1 MKEKLRLLILTLLC
15 AAFGQAMAQEVIL
28 DFTTNDLWQFPE
40 GSSNRG
46 TAAATFSNGDYAITL
61 EATSNGYYFSS
72 YQGNNYL
79 MLGKTDATLTLPA
92 FNFDVATIEVVGN
105 ESASGNVKQNI
116 FVGDEAICTETT
128 GAKGTNKY
136 DIPTEY
142 QAAGTIY
149 TLKILNNYNSQ
160 IRQINIYK
168 AGQTVKDTPTIQFYN
183 TSFTVILGEDF
194 EAPSLTYSGD
204 GAITYSSDA
213 EDVATV
219 DATTG
224 AVDIV
229 GVGTANITASA
240 AETSTCNAVSTSYKI
255 TVIEPQSSHEIVDGI
270 FDFTDVTDYGSGL
283 QPSDSQEYITEDNTW
298 TAGNVTLVTSG
309 RYRWWFAANGNSLR
323 FYNNVVEEVQTSK
336 MTISVPEGYTISQI
350 DMTGTGLAF
359 TANVGEFADGKWTG
373 NAQSVELTYSGL
385 GTKQIKTITVTYGNG
400 DTPVEKET
408 PTMKFSGSSFTVTL
422 GDDFTA
428 PELTYSGDGT
438 VTYASDNEEAV
449 TVDSATGAVDIIGL
463 GTAKITATATET
475 ANFYGATASY
485 TINVVDQQGT
495 HEVVD
500 GTFDFS
506 DNTDYGSGL
515 TPSTEDYIYDDHTW
529 TAGNV
534 TLVTSGKYRWW
545 FAAGGNTLRF
555 YNNVEND
562 VQTSKMTISVP
573 EGYTISQIDLSG
585 SSLAFTANVGVYDSN
600 KWTGEAQS
608 VELTYSGS
616 GTKQIKTIT
625 VTYSNGSTPPVEK
638 ETPTMKFSGTYF
650 TVILGDDFTA
660 PELTYNGDGTVTYA
674 SDNEE
679 AVTVDPTTGA
689 VDIVGVGKAAITATA
704 TETDNFYGASA
715 SYTISVAEEQ
725 GTHEVVDGTFDFSD
739 NTDYGSGLTP
749 SAGDEYI
756 YDDHTWTAGNV
767 TLVTSG
773 KYRWWL
779 NASGN
784 TLRFYNNVV
793 DEVQTS
799 KMTISVPDGYT
810 ISQIDFAGSG
820 LVFTANV
827 GEYGNNKWAGEAQSV
842 ELTYSGSGT
851 KQIKTITVTYS
862 NGSTPPVEKE
872 TPTMKFSGSF
882 YTVILGDDF
891 TAPELTYNGDGTVT
905 YASDNE
911 EAVTVDPTTGEVD
924 IVGVGRAVITATAT
938 ETDNFYGATASYTI
952 SVADDQGTH
961 EVVDGTF
968 DFSDNTDYGTGLEP
982 SSSDEYIYDDYTW
995 TAGNVT
1001 LVTSGKYRWWL
1012 NANGNTLRF
1021 YNNVVDDVQTSKMT
1035 ISVPAGSTISKIEMV
1050 GSKVEFTANVGE
1062 FAEGIWTGEAQSV
1075 EFTYTGSG
1083 TKQIKTITVTYS
1095 NGDILLGDADGD
1107 GEVSI
1112 ADVTKVVNYILTNE
1126 TTGLIFENADVDG
1139 SGTLD
1144 INDISGIV
1152 AIILGN

>member
-385 GTKQIKTITVTYGNG
+385 GTKQIKTITVTYSNG

-408 PTMKFSGSSFTVTL
+408 PTMKFSSNYFTVVL
-422 GDDFTA
+422 GNDFTA
-428 PELTYSGDGT
+428 PELTYSGDGA
-438 VTYASDNEEAV
+438 VTYASDNEEVA
-449 TVDSATGAVDIIGL
+449 TV
-463 GTAKITATATET
+463 
-475 ANFYGATASY
+475 N
-485 TINVVDQQGT
+485 
-495 HEVVD
+495 
-500 GTFDFS
+500 
-506 DNTDYGSGL
+506 
-515 TPSTEDYIYDDHTW
+515 
-529 TAGNV
+529 
-534 TLVTSGKYRWW
+534 
-545 FAAGGNTLRF
+545 
-555 YNNVEND
+555 
-562 VQTSKMTISVP
+562 
-573 EGYTISQIDLSG
+573 
-585 SSLAFTANVGVYDSN
+585 
-600 KWTGEAQS
+600 
-608 VELTYSGS
+608 
-616 GTKQIKTIT
+616 
-625 VTYSNGSTPPVEK
+625 
-638 ETPTMKFSGTYF
+638 
-650 TVILGDDFTA
+650 
-660 PELTYNGDGTVTYA
+660 
-674 SDNEE
+674 
-679 AVTVDPTTGA
+679 
-689 VDIVGVGKAAITATA
+689 
-704 TETDNFYGASA
+704 
-715 SYTISVAEEQ
+715 
-725 GTHEVVDGTFDFSD
+725 
-739 NTDYGSGLTP
+739 
-749 SAGDEYI
+749 
-756 YDDHTWTAGNV
+756 
-767 TLVTSG
+767 
-773 KYRWWL
+773 
-779 NASGN
+779 
-784 TLRFYNNVV
+784 
-793 DEVQTS
+793 
-799 KMTISVPDGYT
+799 
-810 ISQIDFAGSG
+810 
-820 LVFTANV
+820 
-827 GEYGNNKWAGEAQSV
+827 
-842 ELTYSGSGT
+842 
-851 KQIKTITVTYS
+851 
-862 NGSTPPVEKE
+862 
-872 TPTMKFSGSF
+872 
-882 YTVILGDDF
+882 
-891 TAPELTYNGDGTVT
+891 
-905 YASDNE
+905 
-911 EAVTVDPTTGEVD
+911 PTTGEVD
-924 IVGVGRAVITATAT
+924 IVGAGTAKITATAA
-938 ETDNFYGATASYTI
+938 ETDNFFEATASYTI
-952 SVADDQGTH
+952 SVTEDQGTH

-968 DFSDNTDYGTGLEP
+968 DFTDNTDYGTGLVP
-982 SSSDEYIYDDYTW
+982 SSGNEYITEDYTW

-1021 YNNVVDDVQTSKMT
+1021 YSNVVEEVQTSKMT
-1035 ISVPAGSTISKIEMV
+1035 ISVPEGYTISQIEMT
-1050 GSKVEFTANVGE
+1050 GSKLEFTANVGE
-1062 FAEGIWTGEAQSV
+1062 FADGKWTGNAKSV
-1075 EFTYTGSG
+1075 ELTYSGTG

-1095 NGDILLGDADGD
+1095 NGGSIILGDADGD